1 MNKWHED
8 EGGIESEKIF
18 FDKIEIKDDTVLVKP
33 TKFYVE
39 IGRTSDDVLQ
49 DYLLSMKNME
59 CFFQYVVRVIK
70 QEWFYTIYQMKV
82 LKQLWNQI

>member
-49 DYLLSMKNME
+49 DIYYHEKYGM
-59 CFFQYVVRVIK
+59 FFPVCSK
-70 QEWFYTIYQMKV
+70 SNKEWFYTIYQMKV

>member
-1 MNKWHED
+1 MRMKVALKVKNL
-8 EGGIESEKIF
+8 

-49 DYLLSMKNME
+49 DIYYHENME